1 MLVYYRDVL
10 ILAIDT
16 CDARGSVSLLDEAQ
30 VVHSVAHEDAE
41 DYSTWL
47 LPAVDRVLARAGRR
61 FSEVTLYAVAAGP
74 GSFTGIRVGLTTVK
88 AWNEVFRVPIAAVSR
103 LEALAMQAKGAG
115 EGLPRFVAACS
126 VAQRGEVFGG
136 VYRRDGE
143 FLTQVGVEAV
153 VTPGGLIAWAAE
165 EAQGEAVAWVCL
177 EAGAL
182 AGEGGWHERERR
194 GEVIEVLEPV
204 VAPAIARMALQLAG
218 QNKLT
223 GALAL
228 DANYIL
234 RPHAEVQWKGYVKP
248 AL

>member
-1 MLVYYRDVL
+1 LFRRGGMLVYYRDVL

-16 CDARGSVSLLDEAQ
+16 CDARGSASVLDEAGS
-30 VVHSVAHEDAE
+30 VYSVAHENAE

-47 LPAVDRVLARAGRR
+47 LP
-61 FSEVTLYAVAAGP
+61 
-74 GSFTGIRVGLTTVK
+74 
-88 AWNEVFRVPIAAVSR
+88 WNEVFRVPIAAVSR
-103 LEALAMQAKGAG
+103 LEALAVQAKGAG
-115 EGLPRFVAACS
+115 EGLPRFVAACF
-126 VAQRGEVFGG
+126 VAQRGELFGG

-182 AGEGGWHERERR
+182 AGEAAWHERERR

-204 VAPAIARMALQLAG
+204 VASAIARMALQLAR

>member
-16 CDARGSVSLLDEAQ
+16 CDARGSVSLLDVSGAVFS
-30 VVHSVAHEDAE
+30 VVHEDAE

-61 FSEVTLYAVAAGP
+61 FSEVTLYAAAAGP

-115 EGLPRFVAACS
+115 ERLPRFVAACF
-126 VAQRGEVFGG
+126 VAQRREMFGG

-143 FLTQVGVEAV
+143 FLTRQGVETV
-153 VTPGGLIAWAAE
+153 VTPGGLITWATE
-165 EAQGEAVAWVCL
+165 EAKGEAVAWVCL
-177 EAGAL
+177 EAGVL
-182 AGEGGWHERERR
+182 AGEAAWQERERR
-194 GEVIEVLEPV
+194 GEVLEVLEPV
-204 VAPAIARMALQLAG
+204 VAPAIARMAVQLTA

-223 GALAL
+223 DALGL

-234 RPHAEVQWKGYVKP
+234 RPHAEVQWKGYTKP
-248 AL
+248 VV